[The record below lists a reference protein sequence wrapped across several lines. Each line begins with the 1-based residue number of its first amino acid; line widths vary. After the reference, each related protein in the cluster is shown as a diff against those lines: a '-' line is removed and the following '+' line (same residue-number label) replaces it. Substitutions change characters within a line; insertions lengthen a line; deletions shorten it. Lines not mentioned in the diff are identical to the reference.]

1 MVEVF
6 TESALLF
13 VGVVFALCLV
23 IGSFLNVVIH
33 RLPIMMERD
42 WREQCEELASTKPDK
57 ELPEG
62 RFDLVAPRSRCPW
75 SCGSCAGKTR
85 DSPTNFRSRSWPC

>member
-6 TESALLF
+6 TESAPLF
-13 VGVVFALCLV
+13 VGVVFAFCLV

-42 WREQCEELASTKPDK
+42 WREQCEELTKMQPVT

-62 RFDLVAPRSRCPW
+62 RFDLIVPRSRC
-75 SCGSCAGKTR
+75 SACGAPIKA
-85 DSPTNFRSRSWPC
+85 W

>member
-1 MVEVF
+1 MVELF

-13 VGVVFALCLV
+13 VGVVFAFALV

-42 WREQCEELASTKPDK
+42 WRTQCEELCKTTHGSRNCRKAAST
-57 ELPEG
+57 
-62 RFDLVAPRSRCPW
+62 S
-75 SCGSCAGKTR
+75 SCRAHAAHPAAT
-85 DSPTNFRSRSWPC
+85 